1 MDFWTGIILS
11 IMFENVPFFQVL
23 SDGDHLT
30 WDKDD
35 PSALDFVVAVANFR

>member
-1 MDFWTGIILS
+1 MDFRMGIRLS
-11 IMFENVPFFQVL
+11 IMCANVPFFQVL